1 MKKRL
6 LLIALSMT
14 MLFSSCASDRKA
26 EKKEEEKEQ
35 ETQIVVPETASQF
48 YKDICGS
55 NTRPI
60 AVMIDNDDDSA
71 RPQKGLEDAYI
82 VYEIIVEGGSTRFM
96 ALFKDKLP
104 DKIGPIRSSRHYFL
118 DYVNEN
124 GAIYAHAGGSPK
136 AYSELK
142 SMEHIDGVSIEGSKI
157 DNEKVFWRDNTY
169 NNTWHNLY
177 TSVARLQKYANNK
190 KWATTATPS
199 LVVNYYENDTEL
211 TGDATE
217 YVCIPYSPYNKSIY
231 KYNKDTKLYERYINS
246 KEHITQT
253 NDAILTAK
261 NIIVYQVQ
269 NVNLPDTENKGRQ
282 DLRNIGSGEGYYISN
297 GVRQNIRWEKSSRN
311 AKTVYTLSD
320 GSELKINP
328 GNTFIQIAPKG
339 YDITFN

>member
-14 MLFSSCASDRKA
+14 MLFSSCALVENTDKIG
-26 EKKEEEKEQ
+26 EETENDE
-35 ETQIVVPETASQF
+35 QIVVSETASQF
-48 YKDICGS
+48 YKDIYGS
-55 NTRPI
+55 DTRPI
-60 AVMIDNDDDSA
+60 AVMIDNDDESA

-104 DKIGPIRSSRHYFL
+104 EKIGPIRSSRHYFI
-118 DYVNEN
+118 DYANEN

-142 SMEHIDGVSIEGSKI
+142 SMEHIDGVALEDGKL
-157 DNEKVFWRDNTY
+157 FWRDNTY
-169 NNTWHNLY
+169 NRTWHNLY
-177 TSVARLQKYANNK
+177 TSVAKLQEYAK
-190 KWATTATPS
+190 KKGWETTAKPS
-199 LVVNYYENDTEL
+199 PVIDYFENDTEL
-211 TGDATE
+211 KGEATD

-246 KEHITQT
+246 KEHKTQT
-253 NDAILTAK
+253 DNAVLTAK

-282 DLRNIGSGEGYYISN
+282 DLKNVGSGEGYYISN
-297 GVRQNIRWEKSSRN
+297 GVRQAIKWEKSSRS

-339 YDITFN
+339 YEISFK